1 VNWFKRKLDK
11 ILNRDDY
18 EYEEYYEEYEEQPEH
33 QQPIKETQAPTQK
46 AFRFPLIDD
55 EPEIAQPS
63 SQSKE
68 MFNQMDDVYGQ
79 IEDLSLPK
87 HLNHQVVDSRV
98 YDIEV
103 SGIRDLLENRS
114 KRTGRTTI
122 SRVQPKQEYPTKASM
137 VFRDAQI
144 EAAPVLKEPQA
155 KQENTVE
162 STPQNRKRFVPTDVP
177 SPVYGFAKP
186 SPIEQLLNKRKEE
199 HEAEKPSIAMIAKEA
214 TTNKP
219 IENILEEKE
228 PTITPNDLHE
238 QLEISSLKEVPKHSS
253 GFEDVEVTEHSQAIV
268 DANGKATSKQPI
280 IFEEVEVTESSKVA
294 FEANTDA
301 IPKQPITFEE
311 VAITEQSELTDKAE
325 KELPIPQTTSF
336 AVNFEAQIKDA
347 VQQELAVEQLSAD
360 QSEIHVKEVVVEQ
373 LQIEN
378 STIHI
383 GEVTVVQPSN
393 EENEQQVVEESSVK
407 QEKSRIP
414 FNVLMLKTDK
424 EKWRISQQLKSKV
437 PATTEKIQ
445 NEIAVT
451 SDDDKIDDG
460 ALSEHVTTSSIET
473 SSQEPFAKMT
483 QSNNNPVI
491 TMSPVATMTRMPT
504 EKQSS
509 EADTLEVKPVSPIV
523 TNEIRQAEQ
532 SASEADNLEGNLVSP
547 IVTNEIRQA
556 EQSASEA
563 DNLEGNLVSP
573 IITNEIRQ
581 AEQLAI
587 EVDTL
592 EENPVSPIIPNEMRQ
607 AEQPASEADNLEGNL
622 VSPIITNEIQQAEQ
636 TVIEVDTLEENLTPP
651 FVANDLHQAE
661 QTAITVDANEEI
673 SATLLVGTDLLHEK
687 TIQKSNDNQNI
698 IEEKLN
704 DTLEILNIEP
714 EKEIKPQKPIHVYQ
728 KPTDEFLEP
737 PEEKTQDT
745 EWMEQQ
751 GDTLVEAL
759 SYFQVSAQI
768 ESIMQG
774 PAVTQFEITV
784 SHGTKVSKIRNL
796 ADDLKLALA
805 AKDIRIQAPIPG
817 KSSIGIEI
825 PNRVSR
831 AVRLSEVTNS
841 ASFLDSDSP
850 LEAALG
856 LDLTGKPVTID
867 LRKMPHGLI
876 AGATGS
882 GKSVCINSILVSLLY
897 KAAPH
902 ELKLMLIDPKM
913 VELAPFNHIPHLVSP
928 VITDVKAATAALKWA
943 VEEMERRYQLFAHA
957 GARDITRYNALADKN
972 NEHSLKLPYILIV
985 IDELADL
992 MMMSPADVEEAICR
1006 IAQKARAC
1014 GIHLIVATQRP
1025 SVDVI
1030 TGLIKSNIPTRI
1042 AFAVSSQI
1050 DSRTILDGQGAER
1063 LLGRG
1068 DMLYLGNGMSAPVRL
1083 QGTFVTDDEIEA
1095 IIDHVREQGE
1105 PDYIFDQ
1112 EELLKKSEV
1121 TAEQDD
1127 LFEDV
1132 CRFVYEAGGAST
1144 SLIQR
1149 KYHIGYNRAARLID
1163 MLESH
1168 GFVSE
1173 ARGSKPRESY
1183 ITEQDLIAMFE

>member
-1 VNWFKRKLDK
+1 MNWFKKQMSK
-11 ILNRDDY
+11 FINKDDNEY
-18 EYEEYYEEYEEQPEH
+18 EYEEFYEDYEEERSEQLH
-33 QQPIKETQAPTQK
+33 SFKEAPVSKQK
-46 AFRFPLIDD
+46 TFRFPLIED
-55 EPEIAQPS
+55 EEFSAAPS
-63 SQSKE
+63 TTPSKE
-68 MFNQMDDVYGQ
+68 AFNQMEDARYGQ

-87 HLNHQVVDSRV
+87 HLNNHIVDSSV

-103 SGIRDLLENRS
+103 SGIRELLANRT
-114 KRTGRTTI
+114 KRTGRTTVKR
-122 SRVQPKQEYPTKASM
+122 SQPEQENRSKASL
-137 VFRDAQI
+137 VFRDAQN
-144 EAAPVLKEPQA
+144 EPPTTPTETNYSTEQ
-155 KQENTVE
+155 TVE
-162 STPQNRKRFVPTDVP
+162 DSLPANRKRFVPSDVP
-177 SPVYGFAKP
+177 SPVYGFAKA
-186 SPIEQLLNKRKEE
+186 SPIEQLLEKRKEE
-199 HEAEKPSIAMIAKEA
+199 HDKKESEIPTASMSLKEA
-214 TTNKP
+214 TTNGA

-228 PTITPNDLHE
+228 PISTVQKDEPE
-238 QLEISSLKEVPKHSS
+238 QLDMPEIPE
-253 GFEDVEVTEHSQAIV
+253 
-268 DANGKATSKQPI
+268 I
-280 IFEEVEVTESSKVA
+280 I
-294 FEANTDA
+294 EA
-301 IPKQPITFEE
+301 PEPITFDEKLADE
-311 VAITEQSELTDKAE
+311 TSHPSDVTNTEL
-325 KELPIPQTTSF
+325 LVPQTTSF
-336 AVNFEAQIKDA
+336 AVEFEDQVKAA
-347 VQQELAVEQLSAD
+347 VQHELGVEQLSAD

-373 LQIEN
+373 VQIEN

-383 GEVTVVQPSN
+383 GEVTVVQPSTN
-393 EENEQQVVEESSVK
+393 EDDEQEQSVEDVTK
-407 QEKSRIP
+407 QEKSGIP

-424 EKWRISQQLKSKV
+424 EKWRVQQQFKNIKPT
-437 PATTEKIQ
+437 PALVEEAEEEQEPSSELINLEVEHQIAPTNKEEIQHFIPLENGELELDDKTAPQSTKENEVSIQ
-445 NEIAVT
+445 NSAPINAATESV
-451 SDDDKIDDG
+451 S
-460 ALSEHVTTSSIET
+460 
-473 SSQEPFAKMT
+473 
-483 QSNNNPVI
+483 VI
-491 TMSPVATMTRMPT
+491 TMSPVATM
-504 EKQSS
+504 SS
-509 EADTLEVKPVSPIV
+509 VSTLEK
-523 TNEIRQAEQ
+523 
-532 SASEADNLEGNLVSP
+532 
-547 IVTNEIRQA
+547 
-556 EQSASEA
+556 
-563 DNLEGNLVSP
+563 
-573 IITNEIRQ
+573 
-581 AEQLAI
+581 
-587 EVDTL
+587 
-592 EENPVSPIIPNEMRQ
+592 
-607 AEQPASEADNLEGNL
+607 
-622 VSPIITNEIQQAEQ
+622 
-636 TVIEVDTLEENLTPP
+636 TVIDIESYD
-651 FVANDLHQAE
+651 
-661 QTAITVDANEEI
+661 EI
-673 SATLLVGTDLLHEK
+673 SATTEMKAESTTENELTTENVVIPEEDSIDAGEYQEPPSLSAETLTE
-687 TIQKSNDNQNI
+687 NQVMEN
-698 IEEKLN
+698 
-704 DTLEILNIEP
+704 
-714 EKEIKPQKPIHVYQ
+714 PQKPVHVYQ
-728 KPTDEFLEP
+728 KPDDEFLEL

-745 EWMEQQ
+745 VWMEQQ

-841 ASFLDSDSP
+841 ASFLESDSP

-957 GARDITRYNALADKN
+957 GARDITRYNAIADKN
-972 NEHSLKLPYILIV
+972 NEHSLKLPYMLIV

-1030 TGLIKSNIPTRI
+1030 TGLIKSNIPTRV

-1095 IIDHVREQGE
+1095 IIEHVREQGE

-1112 EELLKKSEV
+1112 EELLKKTEV
-1121 TAEQDD
+1121 SAEQDD

-1132 CRFVYEAGGAST
+1132 CRFVYEQGGAST

-1183 ITEQDLIAMFE
+1183 ITEEDLIAMFE

>member
-1 VNWFKRKLDK
+1 MNWFKKQINK
-11 ILNRDDY
+11 ILNKDEYEY
-18 EYEEYYEEYEEQPEH
+18 EYEEFYEDYEEEQTEQLH
-33 QQPIKETQAPTQK
+33 MQQEQTMTKQK
-46 AFRFPLIDD
+46 TFRFPLIDD
-55 EPEIAQPS
+55 DEEGVM
-63 SQSKE
+63 SQTHQKE
-68 MFNQMDDVYGQ
+68 MFDQVENDDYYGQ

-87 HLNHQVVDSRV
+87 HLNQHIVDSSV
-98 YDIEV
+98 YDV
-103 SGIRDLLENRS
+103 DVTGIRDLLANRS
-114 KRTGRTTI
+114 KRTGRKSTMKSQPVQHEHR
-122 SRVQPKQEYPTKASM
+122 SRASL
-137 VFRDAQI
+137 VFRDAQDREESI
-144 EAAPVLKEPQA
+144 IPQTTSVPKEKLEWKEQ
-155 KQENTVE
+155 KVQKVDSDFLE
-162 STPQNRKRFVPTDVP
+162 NRKRFIPTDVP

-186 SPIEQLLNKRKEE
+186 RPINELLDKRKEE
-199 HEAEKPSIAMIAKEA
+199 HEPQETTSMTSDLLTIHQPLKEA
-214 TTNKP
+214 TTNEANK
-219 IENILEEKE
+219 NILEEKE
-228 PTITPNDLHE
+228 PPSTAHRVEFEHE
-238 QLEISSLKEVPKHSS
+238 IHEPI
-253 GFEDVEVTEHSQAIV
+253 VE
-268 DANGKATSKQPI
+268 
-280 IFEEVEVTESSKVA
+280 
-294 FEANTDA
+294 
-301 IPKQPITFEE
+301 PITFDDDVLDEE
-311 VAITEQSELTDKAE
+311 KDVPDSAPTD
-325 KELPIPQTTSF
+325 IVVPQTTPF
-336 AVNFEAQIKDA
+336 AMAFEDQVKEAAKQDQTI
-347 VQQELAVEQLSAD
+347 QQLSAD
-360 QSEIHVKEVVVEQ
+360 QSEIHVKELIVEQ
-373 LQIEN
+373 VQIEN

-383 GEVTVVQPSN
+383 GEVTVVQPPSN
-393 EENEQQVVEESSVK
+393 EEDHPVKLDEQSSSDAIPK
-407 QEKSRIP
+407 EEKSRIP

-424 EKWRISQQLKSKV
+424 EKWRIQQQMKVAQPIRVESNPEAVEEVLIDVAEAKDEEQSPSESIDSNAIQLVGPQLEEESDSQSALCSQIQEDVEFHRHEEDRDFNTETKSESPV
-437 PATTEKIQ
+437 AVITMAPVTTLTSVSENEAIEIERISADEVAATTELEAEVISVTEVLP
-445 NEIAVT
+445 EIVA
-451 SDDDKIDDG
+451 D
-460 ALSEHVTTSSIET
+460 
-473 SSQEPFAKMT
+473 
-483 QSNNNPVI
+483 
-491 TMSPVATMTRMPT
+491 SP
-504 EKQSS
+504 
-509 EADTLEVKPVSPIV
+509 VKPVENQQQV
-523 TNEIRQAEQ
+523 LEAEQ
-532 SASEADNLEGNLVSP
+532 EL
-547 IVTNEIRQA
+547 
-556 EQSASEA
+556 
-563 DNLEGNLVSP
+563 
-573 IITNEIRQ
+573 
-581 AEQLAI
+581 
-587 EVDTL
+587 
-592 EENPVSPIIPNEMRQ
+592 PVE
-607 AEQPASEADNLEGNL
+607 
-622 VSPIITNEIQQAEQ
+622 
-636 TVIEVDTLEENLTPP
+636 
-651 FVANDLHQAE
+651 
-661 QTAITVDANEEI
+661 
-673 SATLLVGTDLLHEK
+673 EK
-687 TIQKSNDNQNI
+687 T
-698 IEEKLN
+698 
-704 DTLEILNIEP
+704 
-714 EKEIKPQKPIHVYQ
+714 KPVHVYQ
-728 KPTDEFLEP
+728 KPTDEYLEP

-745 EWMEQQ
+745 DWMEQQ

-841 ASFLDSDSP
+841 ASFLESDSP

-856 LDLTGKPVTID
+856 LDLTGKPVTLD

-957 GARDITRYNALADKN
+957 GARDITRYNAIADKN

-1095 IIDHVREQGE
+1095 IIEHVREQGE

-1112 EELLKKSEV
+1112 EELLKKTEV
-1121 TAEQDD
+1121 SAEQDD

-1132 CRFVYEAGGAST
+1132 CRFVFEQGGAST

-1168 GFVSE
+1168 GFISE
-1173 ARGSKPRESY
+1173 ARGSKPRESF
-1183 ITEQDLIAMFE
+1183 ITEEDLITMFE

>member
-1 VNWFKRKLDK
+1 MNWFKKQINK
-11 ILNRDDY
+11 ILNKDEYEY
-18 EYEEYYEEYEEQPEH
+18 EYEEFYEDYGEEQAEQLH
-33 QQPIKETQAPTQK
+33 TQQEAPMTKQK
-46 AFRFPLIDD
+46 TFRFPLIDD
-55 EPEIAQPS
+55 DEEGVV
-63 SQSKE
+63 SQAPPKE
-68 MFNQMDDVYGQ
+68 MFNQVENDDYYGQ

-87 HLNHQVVDSRV
+87 HLNQHIVDSSV
-98 YDIEV
+98 YDVDV
-103 SGIRDLLENRS
+103 SGIRDLLANRS
-114 KRTGRTTI
+114 KRTGRKTTVKSQPI
-122 SRVQPKQEYPTKASM
+122 EQEQRSRASL
-137 VFRDAQI
+137 VFRDAQDREESI
-144 EAAPVLKEPQA
+144 IPKTTSAPKDKPQW
-155 KQENTVE
+155 QEQKVQKVDSDFLE
-162 STPQNRKRFVPTDVP
+162 NRKRFIPTDVP

-186 SPIEQLLNKRKEE
+186 SPINELLDKRKEE
-199 HEAEKPSIAMIAKEA
+199 HELQETARTTSDILTIHQPLKEA
-214 TTNKP
+214 TTNEAN
-219 IENILEEKE
+219 ENILEEKE
-228 PTITPNDLHE
+228 PPSTGHHVEIEHE
-238 QLEISSLKEVPKHSS
+238 FHE
-253 GFEDVEVTEHSQAIV
+253 
-268 DANGKATSKQPI
+268 
-280 IFEEVEVTESSKVA
+280 
-294 FEANTDA
+294 
-301 IPKQPITFEE
+301 PITFDVNVLEE
-311 VAITEQSELTDKAE
+311 EKGIQDSAPTDIVVPPTTPFAMAFEDQVKEAAIQD
-325 KELPIPQTTSF
+325 QTL
-336 AVNFEAQIKDA
+336 Q
-347 VQQELAVEQLSAD
+347 QLSAD
-360 QSEIHVKEVVVEQ
+360 QSEIHVKELIVEQ
-373 LQIEN
+373 VQIEN

-383 GEVTVVQPSN
+383 GEVTVVQPSSN
-393 EENEQQVVEESSVK
+393 EEDYKMDMEEKPSDAMPK
-407 QEKSRIP
+407 EEKSRIP

-424 EKWRISQQLKSKV
+424 EKWRIQQQMKMAQPIRVESNLEAVEDVLLDVTEAKEEEQSLPSESIDTDAIHLVEPQLEEESDSQSALFSQIQGDVEYNRHEDERQDLITEAQSENPV
-437 PATTEKIQ
+437 AVITMAPVTTMTRVSSNEEAEITSISDDEVAATTELESEIISVTEVLPKI
-445 NEIAVT
+445 
-451 SDDDKIDDG
+451 
-460 ALSEHVTTSSIET
+460 IE
-473 SSQEPFAKMT
+473 
-483 QSNNNPVI
+483 N
-491 TMSPVATMTRMPT
+491 SPVKPM
-504 EKQSS
+504 EN
-509 EADTLEVKPVSPIV
+509 LEQVL
-523 TNEIRQAEQ
+523 EAEQ
-532 SASEADNLEGNLVSP
+532 EL
-547 IVTNEIRQA
+547 
-556 EQSASEA
+556 
-563 DNLEGNLVSP
+563 
-573 IITNEIRQ
+573 
-581 AEQLAI
+581 
-587 EVDTL
+587 
-592 EENPVSPIIPNEMRQ
+592 PV
-607 AEQPASEADNLEGNL
+607 
-622 VSPIITNEIQQAEQ
+622 
-636 TVIEVDTLEENLTPP
+636 
-651 FVANDLHQAE
+651 
-661 QTAITVDANEEI
+661 
-673 SATLLVGTDLLHEK
+673 
-687 TIQKSNDNQNI
+687 
-698 IEEKLN
+698 EEKA
-704 DTLEILNIEP
+704 IP
-714 EKEIKPQKPIHVYQ
+714 VHVYQ
-728 KPTDEFLEP
+728 KPTDEYLEL

-745 EWMEQQ
+745 DWMEQQ

-841 ASFLDSDSP
+841 ASFLESDSP

-856 LDLTGKPVTID
+856 LDLTGKPVTLD

-957 GARDITRYNALADKN
+957 GARDITRYNAIADKN

-1095 IIDHVREQGE
+1095 IIEHVREQGE

-1112 EELLKKSEV
+1112 EELLKKTEV
-1121 TAEQDD
+1121 SAEQDD

-1132 CRFVYEAGGAST
+1132 CRFVFEQGGAST

-1168 GFVSE
+1168 GFISE
-1173 ARGSKPRESY
+1173 ARGSKPRESF
-1183 ITEQDLIAMFE
+1183 ITEEDLITMFE

>member
-1 VNWFKRKLDK
+1 MNWFKKQINK
-11 ILNRDDY
+11 ILNKDEYEY
-18 EYEEYYEEYEEQPEH
+18 EYEEFYEDYGEEQAEQLH
-33 QQPIKETQAPTQK
+33 TQQDAPMTKQK
-46 AFRFPLIDD
+46 TFRFPLIDD
-55 EPEIAQPS
+55 DEEGVV
-63 SQSKE
+63 SQAPPKE
-68 MFNQMDDVYGQ
+68 MFNQVENDDYYGQ

-87 HLNHQVVDSRV
+87 HLNHHIVDSSV
-98 YDIEV
+98 YDVDV
-103 SGIRDLLENRS
+103 SGIRDLLASRS
-114 KRTGRTTI
+114 KRTGRKTTVKSQPVEQEHR
-122 SRVQPKQEYPTKASM
+122 SRASL
-137 VFRDAQI
+137 VFRDAQDREESI
-144 EAAPVLKEPQA
+144 IPKTTSAPKDKPQW
-155 KQENTVE
+155 QEQKAQKVDSDFLE
-162 STPQNRKRFVPTDVP
+162 NRKRFIPTDVP

-186 SPIEQLLNKRKEE
+186 SPINELLDKRKEE
-199 HEAEKPSIAMIAKEA
+199 HELQETARTTSDVWTIHQPLKEA
-214 TTNKP
+214 TTNEAN
-219 IENILEEKE
+219 ENILEEKE
-228 PTITPNDLHE
+228 PPSTGHHVEIEQEFHE
-238 QLEISSLKEVPKHSS
+238 PTVK
-253 GFEDVEVTEHSQAIV
+253 
-268 DANGKATSKQPI
+268 
-280 IFEEVEVTESSKVA
+280 
-294 FEANTDA
+294 
-301 IPKQPITFEE
+301 PITFDADVLDEE
-311 VAITEQSELTDKAE
+311 KGVPDSAPTDIVVPPTTPFARAFE
-325 KELPIPQTTSF
+325 DQVKEAAMQDQTL
-336 AVNFEAQIKDA
+336 Q
-347 VQQELAVEQLSAD
+347 QLSAD
-360 QSEIHVKEVVVEQ
+360 QSEIHVKELIVEQ
-373 LQIEN
+373 VQIEN

-383 GEVTVVQPSN
+383 GEVTVVQPSSN
-393 EENEQQVVEESSVK
+393 EEDYQMGMDEQSSDAMPK
-407 QEKSRIP
+407 EEKSRIP

-424 EKWRISQQLKSKV
+424 EKWRIQQQIKMAQPIRVESNPEAVEDVLMDVTEAKEVEQSLPSVSIDTDAIQLVEPQLEEESDSQSALFSQIQGDVEYNRHENERQDLITEAQSENPV
-437 PATTEKIQ
+437 EVITMAPVTTMTRVSSNEEAEIARISADEVAATTELES
-445 NEIAVT
+445 EIISVT
-451 SDDDKIDDG
+451 EVHPEIVEDF
-460 ALSEHVTTSSIET
+460 
-473 SSQEPFAKMT
+473 P
-483 QSNNNPVI
+483 
-491 TMSPVATMTRMPT
+491 
-504 EKQSS
+504 
-509 EADTLEVKPVSPIV
+509 VKPVENLEQV
-523 TNEIRQAEQ
+523 LEAEQ
-532 SASEADNLEGNLVSP
+532 E
-547 IVTNEIRQA
+547 
-556 EQSASEA
+556 
-563 DNLEGNLVSP
+563 
-573 IITNEIRQ
+573 
-581 AEQLAI
+581 LA
-587 EVDTL
+587 V
-592 EENPVSPIIPNEMRQ
+592 
-607 AEQPASEADNLEGNL
+607 
-622 VSPIITNEIQQAEQ
+622 
-636 TVIEVDTLEENLTPP
+636 
-651 FVANDLHQAE
+651 
-661 QTAITVDANEEI
+661 
-673 SATLLVGTDLLHEK
+673 
-687 TIQKSNDNQNI
+687 
-698 IEEKLN
+698 EEKA
-704 DTLEILNIEP
+704 IP
-714 EKEIKPQKPIHVYQ
+714 VHVYQ
-728 KPTDEFLEP
+728 KPTDEYLEL

-745 EWMEQQ
+745 DWMEQQ

-841 ASFLDSDSP
+841 ASFLESDSP

-856 LDLTGKPVTID
+856 LDLTGKPVTLD

-957 GARDITRYNALADKN
+957 GARDITRYNAIADKN

-1095 IIDHVREQGE
+1095 IIEHVREQGE

-1112 EELLKKSEV
+1112 EELLKKTEV
-1121 TAEQDD
+1121 SAEQDD

-1132 CRFVYEAGGAST
+1132 CRFVFEQGGAST

-1168 GFVSE
+1168 GFISE
-1173 ARGSKPRESY
+1173 ARGSKPRESF
-1183 ITEQDLIAMFE
+1183 ITEEDLITMFE

>member
-1 VNWFKRKLDK
+1 
-11 ILNRDDY
+11 
-18 EYEEYYEEYEEQPEH
+18 
-33 QQPIKETQAPTQK
+33 
-46 AFRFPLIDD
+46 
-55 EPEIAQPS
+55 
-63 SQSKE
+63 
-68 MFNQMDDVYGQ
+68 MFNQVENDDYYGQ

-87 HLNHQVVDSRV
+87 HLNHHIVDSSV
-98 YDIEV
+98 YDVDV
-103 SGIRDLLENRS
+103 SGIRDLLASRS
-114 KRTGRTTI
+114 KRTGRKTTVKSQPVEQEHR
-122 SRVQPKQEYPTKASM
+122 SRASL
-137 VFRDAQI
+137 VFRDAQDREESI
-144 EAAPVLKEPQA
+144 IPKTTSAPKDKPQW
-155 KQENTVE
+155 QEQKAQKVDSDFLE
-162 STPQNRKRFVPTDVP
+162 NRKRFIPTDVP

-186 SPIEQLLNKRKEE
+186 SPINELLDKRKEE
-199 HEAEKPSIAMIAKEA
+199 HELQETARTTSDVWTIHQPLKEA
-214 TTNKP
+214 TTNEAN
-219 IENILEEKE
+219 ENILEEKE
-228 PTITPNDLHE
+228 PPSTGHHVEIEQEFHE
-238 QLEISSLKEVPKHSS
+238 PTVK
-253 GFEDVEVTEHSQAIV
+253 
-268 DANGKATSKQPI
+268 
-280 IFEEVEVTESSKVA
+280 
-294 FEANTDA
+294 
-301 IPKQPITFEE
+301 PITFDADVLDEE
-311 VAITEQSELTDKAE
+311 KGVPDSAPTDIVVPPTTPFARAFE
-325 KELPIPQTTSF
+325 DQVKEAAMQDQTL
-336 AVNFEAQIKDA
+336 Q
-347 VQQELAVEQLSAD
+347 QLSAD
-360 QSEIHVKEVVVEQ
+360 QSEIHVKELIVEQ
-373 LQIEN
+373 VQIEN

-383 GEVTVVQPSN
+383 GEVTVVQPSSN
-393 EENEQQVVEESSVK
+393 EEDYQMGMDEQSSDAMPK
-407 QEKSRIP
+407 EEKSRIP

-424 EKWRISQQLKSKV
+424 EKWRIQQQIKMAQPIRVESNPEAVEDVLMDVTEAKEVEQSLPSVSIDTDAIQLVEPQLEEESDSQSALFSQIQGDVEYNRHENERQDLITEAQSENPV
-437 PATTEKIQ
+437 EVITMAPVTTMTRVSSNEEAEIARISADEVAATTELES
-445 NEIAVT
+445 EIISVT
-451 SDDDKIDDG
+451 EVYPEIVED
-460 ALSEHVTTSSIET
+460 
-473 SSQEPFAKMT
+473 
-483 QSNNNPVI
+483 
-491 TMSPVATMTRMPT
+491 SP
-504 EKQSS
+504 
-509 EADTLEVKPVSPIV
+509 VKPVENLEQV
-523 TNEIRQAEQ
+523 LEAEQ
-532 SASEADNLEGNLVSP
+532 E
-547 IVTNEIRQA
+547 
-556 EQSASEA
+556 
-563 DNLEGNLVSP
+563 
-573 IITNEIRQ
+573 
-581 AEQLAI
+581 LA
-587 EVDTL
+587 V
-592 EENPVSPIIPNEMRQ
+592 
-607 AEQPASEADNLEGNL
+607 
-622 VSPIITNEIQQAEQ
+622 
-636 TVIEVDTLEENLTPP
+636 
-651 FVANDLHQAE
+651 
-661 QTAITVDANEEI
+661 
-673 SATLLVGTDLLHEK
+673 
-687 TIQKSNDNQNI
+687 
-698 IEEKLN
+698 EEKA
-704 DTLEILNIEP
+704 IP
-714 EKEIKPQKPIHVYQ
+714 VHVYQ
-728 KPTDEFLEP
+728 KPTDEYLEL

-745 EWMEQQ
+745 DWMEQQ

-841 ASFLDSDSP
+841 ASFLESDSP

-856 LDLTGKPVTID
+856 LDLTGKPVTLD

-957 GARDITRYNALADKN
+957 GARDITRYNAIADKN

-1095 IIDHVREQGE
+1095 IIEHVREQGE

-1112 EELLKKSEV
+1112 EELLKKTEV
-1121 TAEQDD
+1121 SAEQDD

-1132 CRFVYEAGGAST
+1132 CRFVFEQGGAST

-1168 GFVSE
+1168 GFISE
-1173 ARGSKPRESY
+1173 ARGSKPRESF
-1183 ITEQDLIAMFE
+1183 ITEEDLITMFE

>member
-1 VNWFKRKLDK
+1 M
-11 ILNRDDY
+11 
-18 EYEEYYEEYEEQPEH
+18 
-33 QQPIKETQAPTQK
+33 
-46 AFRFPLIDD
+46 AF
-55 EPEIAQPS
+55 
-63 SQSKE
+63 
-68 MFNQMDDVYGQ
+68 
-79 IEDLSLPK
+79 ED
-87 HLNHQVVDSRV
+87 QV
-98 YDIEV
+98 
-103 SGIRDLLENRS
+103 
-114 KRTGRTTI
+114 K
-122 SRVQPKQEYPTKASM
+122 
-137 VFRDAQI
+137 
-144 EAAPVLKEPQA
+144 EAAMQ
-155 KQENTVE
+155 
-162 STPQNRKRFVPTDVP
+162 D
-177 SPVYGFAKP
+177 
-186 SPIEQLLNKRKEE
+186 
-199 HEAEKPSIAMIAKEA
+199 
-214 TTNKP
+214 
-219 IENILEEKE
+219 
-228 PTITPNDLHE
+228 
-238 QLEISSLKEVPKHSS
+238 
-253 GFEDVEVTEHSQAIV
+253 
-268 DANGKATSKQPI
+268 
-280 IFEEVEVTESSKVA
+280 
-294 FEANTDA
+294 
-301 IPKQPITFEE
+301 
-311 VAITEQSELTDKAE
+311 
-325 KELPIPQTTSF
+325 QTL
-336 AVNFEAQIKDA
+336 Q
-347 VQQELAVEQLSAD
+347 QLSAD
-360 QSEIHVKEVVVEQ
+360 QSEIHVKELIVEQ
-373 LQIEN
+373 VQIEN

-383 GEVTVVQPSN
+383 GEVTVVQPSSN
-393 EENEQQVVEESSVK
+393 EDDYKMNMEEKSSDAMPK
-407 QEKSRIP
+407 EEKSRIP

-424 EKWRISQQLKSKV
+424 EKWRIQQQMKMAQPIRVESNPEAVEDVLLDVTEAKEEEQSLPSESIDTDAIHLVEPQLEEESDSQSALFSQIQGDVEYNRHEDERQDLITEAQSENPV
-437 PATTEKIQ
+437 GVITMAPVTTMTRVSSNEEAEITSISDDEVAATTELESEIISVTEVLPKI
-445 NEIAVT
+445 
-451 SDDDKIDDG
+451 
-460 ALSEHVTTSSIET
+460 IE
-473 SSQEPFAKMT
+473 
-483 QSNNNPVI
+483 N
-491 TMSPVATMTRMPT
+491 
-504 EKQSS
+504 
-509 EADTLEVKPVSPIV
+509 SPIKPMENLEQV
-523 TNEIRQAEQ
+523 FEAEQ
-532 SASEADNLEGNLVSP
+532 EL
-547 IVTNEIRQA
+547 
-556 EQSASEA
+556 
-563 DNLEGNLVSP
+563 
-573 IITNEIRQ
+573 
-581 AEQLAI
+581 
-587 EVDTL
+587 
-592 EENPVSPIIPNEMRQ
+592 PV
-607 AEQPASEADNLEGNL
+607 
-622 VSPIITNEIQQAEQ
+622 
-636 TVIEVDTLEENLTPP
+636 
-651 FVANDLHQAE
+651 
-661 QTAITVDANEEI
+661 
-673 SATLLVGTDLLHEK
+673 
-687 TIQKSNDNQNI
+687 
-698 IEEKLN
+698 EEKA
-704 DTLEILNIEP
+704 IP
-714 EKEIKPQKPIHVYQ
+714 VHVYQ
-728 KPTDEFLEP
+728 KPTDEYLEL

-745 EWMEQQ
+745 DWMEQQ

-841 ASFLDSDSP
+841 ASFLESDSP

-856 LDLTGKPVTID
+856 LDLTGKPVTLD

-957 GARDITRYNALADKN
+957 GARDITRYNAIADKN

-1095 IIDHVREQGE
+1095 IIEHVREQGE

-1112 EELLKKSEV
+1112 EELLKKTEV
-1121 TAEQDD
+1121 SAEQDD

-1132 CRFVYEAGGAST
+1132 CRFVFEQGGAST

-1168 GFVSE
+1168 GFISE
-1173 ARGSKPRESY
+1173 ARGSKPRESF
-1183 ITEQDLIAMFE
+1183 ITEEDLITMFE

>member
-1 VNWFKRKLDK
+1 MNWLKKQMDK
-11 ILNRDDY
+11 FINKDDNDY
-18 EYEEYYEEYEEQPEH
+18 EYEEFYEGYEEEQSEQLH
-33 QQPIKETQAPTQK
+33 SFKETTVAKQK
-46 AFRFPLIDD
+46 TFRFPLIED
-55 EPEIAQPS
+55 EEFSAPPS
-63 SQSKE
+63 TPSPKE
-68 MFNQMDDVYGQ
+68 AFNQMDDAYSGQ
-79 IEDLSLPK
+79 IEDLSLPR
-87 HLNHQVVDSRV
+87 HLNNHIVDSSV

-103 SGIRDLLENRS
+103 SGIRELLANRT

-122 SRVQPKQEYPTKASM
+122 TRSQPEQENRSKASL
-137 VFRDAQI
+137 VFRDAQN
-144 EAAPVLKEPQA
+144 ELPTSHKASNYQVEKTDESVLPE
-155 KQENTVE
+155 
-162 STPQNRKRFVPTDVP
+162 NRKRFVPSDVP
-177 SPVYGFAKP
+177 SPVYGFSKP
-186 SPIEQLLNKRKEE
+186 SPIEQLLEKRKEE
-199 HEAEKPSIAMIAKEA
+199 HDKKELEIPTASKSLKEA
-214 TTNKP
+214 TTNEA
-219 IENILEEKE
+219 IENILEERE
-228 PTITPNDLHE
+228 PICAVQKDEPE
-238 QLEISSLKEVPKHSS
+238 QLEIPDS
-253 GFEDVEVTEHSQAIV
+253 I
-268 DANGKATSKQPI
+268 
-280 IFEEVEVTESSKVA
+280 
-294 FEANTDA
+294 EASA
-301 IPKQPITFEE
+301 KQPITFDDQLIDE
-311 VAITEQSELTDKAE
+311 TNHHSDKMTT
-325 KELPIPQTTSF
+325 ELPVPQTTSF
-336 AVNFEAQIKDA
+336 ALEFENQVKEA
-347 VQQELAVEQLSAD
+347 VQHELNVEQLSAD
-360 QSEIHVKEVVVEQ
+360 QSEIRVKEVVVEQ

-383 GEVTVVQPSN
+383 GEVTVVQPSMN
-393 EENEQQVVEESSVK
+393 ADDVQDVLQEQSLEEQSIEK
-407 QEKSRIP
+407 KEKSGIP

-424 EKWRISQQLKSKV
+424 EKWRIQQKQFKNTKPTPTIV
-437 PATTEKIQ
+437 ENGQ
-445 NEIAVT
+445 E
-451 SDDDKIDDG
+451 
-460 ALSEHVTTSSIET
+460 EQE
-473 SSQEPFAKMT
+473 SQEEQEPSSELINLEAEHQLVQSDTEFQQSIDLEISELETDNKIAPQSTEENEVSNQNIAPFNAAT
-483 QSNNNPVI
+483 ESISVI
-491 TMSPVATMTRMPT
+491 TMAPVTSM
-504 EKQSS
+504 SNVS
-509 EADTLEVKPVSPIV
+509 TLEK
-523 TNEIRQAEQ
+523 
-532 SASEADNLEGNLVSP
+532 
-547 IVTNEIRQA
+547 
-556 EQSASEA
+556 
-563 DNLEGNLVSP
+563 
-573 IITNEIRQ
+573 
-581 AEQLAI
+581 
-587 EVDTL
+587 
-592 EENPVSPIIPNEMRQ
+592 
-607 AEQPASEADNLEGNL
+607 
-622 VSPIITNEIQQAEQ
+622 
-636 TVIEVDTLEENLTPP
+636 TVIDIESFD
-651 FVANDLHQAE
+651 
-661 QTAITVDANEEI
+661 EI
-673 SATLLVGTDLLHEK
+673 SATTEMEVETTTEQELTTENENAVIPEESVDTAEYPEQSLVL
-687 TIQKSNDNQNI
+687 
-698 IEEKLN
+698 EE
-704 DTLEILNIEP
+704 TLVEDQVMETP
-714 EKEIKPQKPIHVYQ
+714 RKPVHVYQ
-728 KPTDEFLEP
+728 KPDDEFLEP

-796 ADDLKLALA
+796 SDDLKLALA

-841 ASFLDSDSP
+841 PSFLESDSP

-957 GARDITRYNALADKN
+957 GARDITRYNAIADKN

-1095 IIDHVREQGE
+1095 IIEHVREQGE

-1112 EELLKKSEV
+1112 EELLKKTEV
-1121 TAEQDD
+1121 SAEQDD

-1132 CRFVYEAGGAST
+1132 CRFVYEQGGAST
-1144 SLIQR
+1144 SLVQR

-1183 ITEQDLIAMFE
+1183 ITEEDLIAMFE

>member
-1 VNWFKRKLDK
+1 MNWFKKQISKFINKEDEY
-11 ILNRDDY
+11 Y
-18 EYEEYYEEYEEQPEH
+18 EYEEYYDGYEEEQTEQLH
-33 QQPIKETQAPTQK
+33 TQNEVPMAKQK
-46 AFRFPLIDD
+46 TFRFPLIDD
-55 EPEIAQPS
+55 DESGTSYTPQ
-63 SQSKE
+63 KE
-68 MFNQMDDVYGQ
+68 MFDQMGNDDYGQ
-79 IEDLSLPK
+79 IGDLSLPK
-87 HLNHQVVDSRV
+87 HLNHHIVDSSV
-98 YDIEV
+98 YDVEV
-103 SGIRDLLENRS
+103 SGIRDLLANRS
-114 KRTGRTTI
+114 KRTGRKTTMKSQPVEQQYR
-122 SRVQPKQEYPTKASM
+122 SRASL
-137 VFRDAQI
+137 VFRDAQH
-144 EAAPVLKEPQA
+144 ETVNVKSASAPASVSKAKKQWKEQ
-155 KQENTVE
+155 KVE
-162 STPQNRKRFVPTDVP
+162 SILPENRKRFVPTDVP

-186 SPIEQLLNKRKEE
+186 SPIKELLDKRKEE
-199 HEAEKPSIAMIAKEA
+199 YEEQETSVHDTEMVTVTNSIKET
-214 TTNKP
+214 TTNEAN
-219 IENILEEKE
+219 ENILEEKE
-228 PTITPNDLHE
+228 PASIG
-238 QLEISSLKEVPKHSS
+238 QM
-253 GFEDVEVTEHSQAIV
+253 VEVEQHEIIEPDELPLANEPIHFDDDVSV
-268 DANGKATSKQPI
+268 EANGEQ
-280 IFEEVEVTESSKVA
+280 ESMLSNMA
-294 FEANTDA
+294 
-301 IPKQPITFEE
+301 
-311 VAITEQSELTDKAE
+311 
-325 KELPIPQTTSF
+325 IPQTTSF
-336 AVNFEAQIKDA
+336 AMAFEDQVKEA
-347 VQQELAVEQLSAD
+347 VLQDQTVQQLSAD
-360 QSEIHVKEVVVEQ
+360 QSEIHVKEMIVEQ
-373 LQIEN
+373 VQIEN

-383 GEVTVVQPSN
+383 GEVTVVQPSKDDPLLVDDQSVDTVQK
-393 EENEQQVVEESSVK
+393 EET
-407 QEKSRIP
+407 SRIP

-424 EKWRISQQLKSKV
+424 EKWRIQQQMKKAQPIHVESTQKAMENEPVDVAVAYEEEESCSPDSVVIIDRPQPADSLTEENLVESMTEHMPLQDELASHQYAKDDTRN
-437 PATTEKIQ
+437 ATTPH
-445 NEIAVT
+445 
-451 SDDDKIDDG
+451 S
-460 ALSEHVTTSSIET
+460 SEDNV
-473 SSQEPFAKMT
+473 A
-483 QSNNNPVI
+483 VI
-491 TMSPVATMTRMPT
+491 TMTPVTTMSGVLTQERT
-504 EKQSS
+504 EIEK
-509 EADTLEVKPVSPIV
+509 A
-523 TNEIRQAEQ
+523 
-532 SASEADNLEGNLVSP
+532 
-547 IVTNEIRQA
+547 
-556 EQSASEA
+556 
-563 DNLEGNLVSP
+563 
-573 IITNEIRQ
+573 
-581 AEQLAI
+581 AI
-587 EVDTL
+587 D
-592 EENPVSPIIPNEMRQ
+592 
-607 AEQPASEADNLEGNL
+607 
-622 VSPIITNEIQQAEQ
+622 
-636 TVIEVDTLEENLTPP
+636 
-651 FVANDLHQAE
+651 
-661 QTAITVDANEEI
+661 EI
-673 SATLLVGTDLLHEK
+673 SATT
-687 TIQKSNDNQNI
+687 
-698 IEEKLN
+698 
-704 DTLEILNIEP
+704 EP
-714 EKEIKPQKPIHVYQ
+714 ELESELERGLESELEPEPELTTNTDEISEIVAYGPVQSVDKQEEPPVFEVEAQEAEKPAKPVHVYQ
-728 KPTDEFLEP
+728 KPTDEYLEP

-745 EWMEQQ
+745 DWMEQQ

-841 ASFLDSDSP
+841 ASFLESDSP

-856 LDLTGKPVTID
+856 LDLTGKPVTLD

-957 GARDITRYNALADKN
+957 GARDITRYNAIADKN

-1095 IIDHVREQGE
+1095 IIEHVREQGE

-1112 EELLKKSEV
+1112 EELLKKTEV
-1121 TAEQDD
+1121 SAEQDD

-1132 CRFVYEAGGAST
+1132 CRFVYEQGGAST

-1183 ITEQDLIAMFE
+1183 ITEEDLITMFE

>member
-1 VNWFKRKLDK
+1 MNWFKKQINKLLDK
-11 ILNRDDY
+11 NE
-18 EYEEYYEEYEEQPEH
+18 EYESFEEQYEEYEQPTL
-33 QQPIKETQAPTQK
+33 QSQNDTGSQK
-46 AFRFPLIDD
+46 QRTFRFPLIDD
-55 EPEIAQPS
+55 A
-63 SQSKE
+63 
-68 MFNQMDDVYGQ
+68 
-79 IEDLSLPK
+79 EDLSTTYSNQKEPSNQKHNRHYGQSEDFSLPR
-87 HLNHQVVDSRV
+87 HLNNRVVDSSV
-98 YDIEV
+98 YDIEI
-103 SGIRDLLENRS
+103 SGIRELLENRS

-122 SRVQPKQEYPTKASM
+122 TRSQSIAETRANPRKVYRATESYDVPKKN
-137 VFRDAQI
+137 
-144 EAAPVLKEPQA
+144 EPKIDSSQS
-155 KQENTVE
+155 E
-162 STPQNRKRFVPTDVP
+162 NRKRFVPTEVP
-177 SPVYGFAKP
+177 SPVFGFAKP
-186 SPIEQLLNKRKEE
+186 TPIETLLEKRKPSKEE
-199 HEAEKPSIAMIAKEA
+199 TTPTTMAKKE
-214 TTNKP
+214 TTLND
-219 IENILEEKE
+219 EFNNTLEEIVH
-228 PTITPNDLHE
+228 TTMQE
-238 QLEISSLKEVPKHSS
+238 QH
-253 GFEDVEVTEHSQAIV
+253 
-268 DANGKATSKQPI
+268 ATSVQEIEKETV
-280 IFEEVEVTESSKVA
+280 FVEEEVETSPTV
-294 FEANTDA
+294 
-301 IPKQPITFEE
+301 
-311 VAITEQSELTDKAE
+311 EQSESEATLAQTDVHHEPNHEPKMI
-325 KELPIPQTTSF
+325 PIE
-336 AVNFEAQIKDA
+336 VDFEDQVKTA
-347 VQQELAVEQLSAD
+347 VQQELKIEQLSAD
-360 QSEIHVKEVVVEQ
+360 QSDIRVNEVIVEQ
-373 LQIEN
+373 VQIEN

-383 GEVTVVQPSN
+383 GEVTVLQPTAQEKELQDPIEKQSV
-393 EENEQQVVEESSVK
+393 EPEQK

-414 FNVLMLKTDK
+414 FNVLMLKSDK
-424 EKWRISQQLKSKV
+424 EKWRIRQQQKIAGFSVNKEEGRIFPTASLQTAEPTSSPSEQTEPKMSSAPSIQVRPHSSPTLAMEDVSVIKMAPV
-437 PATTEKIQ
+437 ATIERPATTDLAKDEMVATTHHLDDSLATTMQSLHEVTQEPVETTREDINPVEQPENAITEVAPVVEKI
-445 NEIAVT
+445 
-451 SDDDKIDDG
+451 
-460 ALSEHVTTSSIET
+460 
-473 SSQEPFAKMT
+473 
-483 QSNNNPVI
+483 
-491 TMSPVATMTRMPT
+491 
-504 EKQSS
+504 EKKP
-509 EADTLEVKPVSPIV
+509 VKPV
-523 TNEIRQAEQ
+523 
-532 SASEADNLEGNLVSP
+532 
-547 IVTNEIRQA
+547 
-556 EQSASEA
+556 
-563 DNLEGNLVSP
+563 
-573 IITNEIRQ
+573 
-581 AEQLAI
+581 
-587 EVDTL
+587 
-592 EENPVSPIIPNEMRQ
+592 
-607 AEQPASEADNLEGNL
+607 
-622 VSPIITNEIQQAEQ
+622 
-636 TVIEVDTLEENLTPP
+636 
-651 FVANDLHQAE
+651 
-661 QTAITVDANEEI
+661 
-673 SATLLVGTDLLHEK
+673 K
-687 TIQKSNDNQNI
+687 
-698 IEEKLN
+698 
-704 DTLEILNIEP
+704 
-714 EKEIKPQKPIHVYQ
+714 VYH

-745 EWMEQQ
+745 EWMEAQ
-751 GDTLVEAL
+751 GQTLVESL

-817 KSSIGIEI
+817 KSTIGIEI

-841 ASFLDSDSP
+841 APFLESDSP

-957 GARDITRYNALADKN
+957 GARDITRYNAIAEKN

-1083 QGTFVTDDEIEA
+1083 QGTFVTDDEIES
-1095 IIDHVREQGE
+1095 IIEYVRGQGE

-1112 EELLKKSEV
+1112 EDLLKKTEV

-1132 CRFVYEAGGAST
+1132 CRFVYEQGGAST

-1163 MLESH
+1163 MLESN

>member
-1 VNWFKRKLDK
+1 MNWFKKQINK
-11 ILNRDDY
+11 ILNKDEYEY
-18 EYEEYYEEYEEQPEH
+18 EYEEFYEDYGEEQAEQLH
-33 QQPIKETQAPTQK
+33 TQQEAPMTKQK
-46 AFRFPLIDD
+46 TFRFPLIDD
-55 EPEIAQPS
+55 DEEGVV
-63 SQSKE
+63 SQAPPKE
-68 MFNQMDDVYGQ
+68 MFNQIENDDYYGQ

-87 HLNHQVVDSRV
+87 HLNQHIVDSSV
-98 YDIEV
+98 YDVDV
-103 SGIRDLLENRS
+103 SGIRDLLANRS
-114 KRTGRTTI
+114 KRTGRKTTVKSQPI
-122 SRVQPKQEYPTKASM
+122 EQEQRSRASL
-137 VFRDAQI
+137 VFRDAQDREESI
-144 EAAPVLKEPQA
+144 IPKTTSAPKDKPQW
-155 KQENTVE
+155 QEQKVQKVDSDFLE
-162 STPQNRKRFVPTDVP
+162 NRKRFIPTDVP

-186 SPIEQLLNKRKEE
+186 SPINELLDKRKEE
-199 HEAEKPSIAMIAKEA
+199 HELQETARTTSNILTIHQPLKEA
-214 TTNKP
+214 TTNEAN
-219 IENILEEKE
+219 ENILEEKE
-228 PTITPNDLHE
+228 PPSTGHHVEIEHE
-238 QLEISSLKEVPKHSS
+238 FHE
-253 GFEDVEVTEHSQAIV
+253 
-268 DANGKATSKQPI
+268 
-280 IFEEVEVTESSKVA
+280 
-294 FEANTDA
+294 
-301 IPKQPITFEE
+301 PITFDANVLEE
-311 VAITEQSELTDKAE
+311 EKGIQDSAPTDIVVPPTTPFAMAFE
-325 KELPIPQTTSF
+325 DQVKEAAMQDQTL
-336 AVNFEAQIKDA
+336 Q
-347 VQQELAVEQLSAD
+347 QLSAD
-360 QSEIHVKEVVVEQ
+360 QSEIHVKELIVEQ
-373 LQIEN
+373 VQIEN

-393 EENEQQVVEESSVK
+393 NEEDYKMDMEEKSSDAMPK
-407 QEKSRIP
+407 EEKSRIP

-424 EKWRISQQLKSKV
+424 EKWRIQQQMKMAQPIRVESNLEAVEDVLLDVTEAKEEEQSLPSESIDTDAIHLVEPQLEEESDSQSALFSQIQGDVEYNRHEDERQDLITEAQSENPV
-437 PATTEKIQ
+437 AIITMAPVTTMTRVSSNEEAEITSISDDEVAATTELESEIISVTEVLPKI
-445 NEIAVT
+445 
-451 SDDDKIDDG
+451 
-460 ALSEHVTTSSIET
+460 IE
-473 SSQEPFAKMT
+473 
-483 QSNNNPVI
+483 N
-491 TMSPVATMTRMPT
+491 SPVKPM
-504 EKQSS
+504 EN
-509 EADTLEVKPVSPIV
+509 LEQVL
-523 TNEIRQAEQ
+523 EAEQ
-532 SASEADNLEGNLVSP
+532 EL
-547 IVTNEIRQA
+547 
-556 EQSASEA
+556 
-563 DNLEGNLVSP
+563 
-573 IITNEIRQ
+573 
-581 AEQLAI
+581 
-587 EVDTL
+587 
-592 EENPVSPIIPNEMRQ
+592 PV
-607 AEQPASEADNLEGNL
+607 
-622 VSPIITNEIQQAEQ
+622 
-636 TVIEVDTLEENLTPP
+636 
-651 FVANDLHQAE
+651 
-661 QTAITVDANEEI
+661 
-673 SATLLVGTDLLHEK
+673 
-687 TIQKSNDNQNI
+687 
-698 IEEKLN
+698 EEKA
-704 DTLEILNIEP
+704 IP
-714 EKEIKPQKPIHVYQ
+714 VHVYQ
-728 KPTDEFLEP
+728 KPTDEYLEL

-745 EWMEQQ
+745 DWMEQQ

-841 ASFLDSDSP
+841 ASFLESDSP

-856 LDLTGKPVTID
+856 LDLTGKPVTLD

-957 GARDITRYNALADKN
+957 GARDITRYNAIADKN

-1095 IIDHVREQGE
+1095 IIEHVREQGE

-1112 EELLKKSEV
+1112 EELLKKTEV
-1121 TAEQDD
+1121 SAEQDD

-1132 CRFVYEAGGAST
+1132 CRFVFEQGGAST

-1168 GFVSE
+1168 GFISE
-1173 ARGSKPRESY
+1173 ARGSKPRESF
-1183 ITEQDLIAMFE
+1183 ITEEDLITMFE

>member
-1 VNWFKRKLDK
+1 MNWFKKQMDK
-11 ILNRDDY
+11 FLNKDDNDY
-18 EYEEYYEEYEEQPEH
+18 EYEEFYEDYEEEQSEQLH
-33 QQPIKETQAPTQK
+33 SYKETTVAKQK
-46 AFRFPLIDD
+46 TFRFPLIED
-55 EPEIAQPS
+55 EEFSASPS
-63 SQSKE
+63 TPPSKE
-68 MFNQMDDVYGQ
+68 VFNQMDDAYSGQ
-79 IEDLSLPK
+79 IEDLSLPR
-87 HLNHQVVDSRV
+87 HLNNHIVDSSV

-103 SGIRDLLENRS
+103 SGIRDLLANRT

-122 SRVQPKQEYPTKASM
+122 TRSLPEQENRSKASL
-137 VFRDAQI
+137 VFRDAQN
-144 EAAPVLKEPQA
+144 ELPKSPKETNYQLEKADESVLLE
-155 KQENTVE
+155 
-162 STPQNRKRFVPTDVP
+162 NRKRFVPTDVP
-177 SPVYGFAKP
+177 SPVYGFSKP
-186 SPIEQLLNKRKEE
+186 SPIEQLLEKRKEE
-199 HEAEKPSIAMIAKEA
+199 HDKKELEIPTASKPIKEA
-214 TTNKP
+214 TTNEA
-219 IENILEEKE
+219 IENILEEKGPISAVRKDE
-228 PTITPNDLHE
+228 SE
-238 QLEISSLKEVPKHSS
+238 QLDITETIEVP
-253 GFEDVEVTEHSQAIV
+253 A
-268 DANGKATSKQPI
+268 
-280 IFEEVEVTESSKVA
+280 
-294 FEANTDA
+294 
-301 IPKQPITFEE
+301 KQPITFDDK
-311 VAITEQSELTDKAE
+311 LTDETNHHSDKTTTE
-325 KELPIPQTTSF
+325 IPVPQTTSF
-336 AVNFEAQIKDA
+336 AVEFENQVKEA
-347 VQQELAVEQLSAD
+347 VQHELNVEQLSAD

-373 LQIEN
+373 VQIEN

-383 GEVTVVQPSN
+383 GEVTVVQPPMN
-393 EENEQQVVEESSVK
+393 EDDKQDVLQEQSLEMQSVEK
-407 QEKSRIP
+407 KEKSGIP

-424 EKWRISQQLKSKV
+424 EKWRIQQQLKVMTPTSTIV
-437 PATTEKIQ
+437 EKGQ
-445 NEIAVT
+445 E
-451 SDDDKIDDG
+451 
-460 ALSEHVTTSSIET
+460 EQET
-473 SSQEPFAKMT
+473 SSELIILDAEPQLVPFNNELPQTKDLEISELELVNHVAPQSTEENEVSIENTTPFDKEQVPQSIDIEIDELELDNKIDT
-483 QSNNNPVI
+483 QSTEENEVPIQNTAPFNDATESVSVI
-491 TMSPVATMTRMPT
+491 TMAPVASM
-504 EKQSS
+504 SNVL
-509 EADTLEVKPVSPIV
+509 TLEK
-523 TNEIRQAEQ
+523 TEI
-532 SASEADNLEGNLVSP
+532 DV
-547 IVTNEIRQA
+547 
-556 EQSASEA
+556 
-563 DNLEGNLVSP
+563 
-573 IITNEIRQ
+573 
-581 AEQLAI
+581 
-587 EVDTL
+587 
-592 EENPVSPIIPNEMRQ
+592 ENI
-607 AEQPASEADNLEGNL
+607 D
-622 VSPIITNEIQQAEQ
+622 
-636 TVIEVDTLEENLTPP
+636 
-651 FVANDLHQAE
+651 
-661 QTAITVDANEEI
+661 EI
-673 SATLLVGTDLLHEK
+673 SATTEMEVETTTEQELTTE
-687 TIQKSNDNQNI
+687 NI
-698 IEEKLN
+698 DTNIYIPEENSFDTEDYPEQPSKL
-704 DTLEILNIEP
+704 DEILVEDQV
-714 EKEIKPQKPIHVYQ
+714 KETPRKPVHVYQ
-728 KPTDEFLEP
+728 KPDDEFLEP

-796 ADDLKLALA
+796 SDDLKLALA

-841 ASFLDSDSP
+841 ASFLESDSP

-957 GARDITRYNALADKN
+957 GARDITRFNAIADKN

-1050 DSRTILDGQGAER
+1050 DSRTILDAQGAER

-1095 IIDHVREQGE
+1095 IIEHVREQGE

-1112 EELLKKSEV
+1112 EELLKKTEV
-1121 TAEQDD
+1121 SAEQDE

-1132 CRFVYEAGGAST
+1132 CRFVYEQKGAST

-1183 ITEQDLIAMFE
+1183 ITEEDLIAMFE